1 MEKYRVLLV
10 DDILSN
16 GQAVLGLLELVS
28 KAGAEVSGVGVAI
41 EKGMRDGGR
50 VLRGM
55 GIRVEAL
62 AVVSRIEDGQ
72 VFLEP

>member
-1 MEKYRVLLV
+1 MV

-16 GQAVLGLLELVS
+16 GQSILGLLELIS
-28 KAGAEVSGVGVAI
+28 KAGAEAVGVGVAI

-50 VLRGM
+50 VLRSM

-62 AVVSRIEDGQ
+62 VTVEAIEDGSII
-72 VFLEP
+72 LA